1 MSVAFVLVTFVFLVF
16 AAIVGKLTE
25 REWPVC
31 GRRASQS
38 DGVPVALTGAEPTGA
53 MRRRLARGSAAPPA
67 SLDAARV
74 QFGELQGR
82 RFVTPRSILD
92 EAWERID

>member
-25 REWPVC
+25 RDWPVC
-31 GRRASQS
+31 GRRTSHS
-38 DGVPVALTGAEPTGA
+38 DGVPVAVAGTEPTGA

-67 SLDAARV
+67 SLAAARV
-74 QFGELQGR
+74 QIGELQGR
-82 RFVTPRSILD
+82 RFVTPSSFVD
-92 EAWERID
+92 DAWDRLE